1 MFFHIF
7 IRVIY
12 MSSPPPPPPGVTLA
26 TMQPMNGSSQRMA
39 AINNQNASSNYQN
52 NLINATG
59 GRRKY
64 KGGFI
69 NPQNKPAYQEVGGDG
84 QTTASI
90 SNNLAVAQSQ
100 NYANGVF
107 DSSAQQGG
115 RYRRKTRR
123 RVRSLCRSCRNR
135 SCRNRTCRNRTCRRC
150 RCRRSRNSRHN

>member
-12 MSSPPPPPPGVTLA
+12 MSSPSPPTGVTLA

-90 SNNLAVAQSQ
+90 SNKLALAQSQ

-115 RYRRKTRR
+115 RHRRKTRR
-123 RVRSLCRSCRNR
+123 RVRSRCRSCRNR
-135 SCRNRTCRNRTCRRC
+135 SCRCRRC
-150 RCRRSRNSRHN
+150 RCRRSRRSRNSRHA

>member
-1 MFFHIF
+1 
-7 IRVIY
+7 
-12 MSSPPPPPPGVTLA
+12 MSSPPPGVSLA
-26 TMQPMNGSSQRMA
+26 TIQPMNGSSQRIA

-64 KGGFI
+64 KGGFVY
-69 NPQNKPAYQEVGGDG
+69 PQNKPVYTEVGGNG

-107 DSSAQQGG
+107 DVAAQQGG
-115 RYRRKTRR
+115 RNRRKTRR
-123 RVRSLCRSCRNR
+123 RLRSRNRCRSCRNR
-135 SCRNRTCRNRTCRRC
+135 SCRCRRYRRC
-150 RCRRSRNSRHN
+150 RSRRHK

>member
-12 MSSPPPPPPGVTLA
+12 MSSPPPGITLA

-39 AINNQNASSNYQN
+39 AINNQSASNNYQN

-59 GRRKY
+59 GQRKY
-64 KGGFI
+64 KGGFV
-69 NPQNKPAYQEVGGDG
+69 NPQNKAIYQEVGGNG

-107 DSSAQQGG
+107 DTAAQQGG

-123 RVRSLCRSCRNR
+123 QVRSRSR
-135 SCRNRTCRNRTCRRC
+135 SRRC
-150 RCRRSRNSRHN
+150 RSQSRQRRNRRRNSRHK

>member
-12 MSSPPPPPPGVTLA
+12 MSSPPPGITLA

-39 AINNQNASSNYQN
+39 AINNQTASNNYQN
-52 NLINATG
+52 NLINSTG

-64 KGGFI
+64 KGGFV
-69 NPQNKPAYQEVGGDG
+69 NPQNKAIYQEVGGPG

-90 SNNLAVAQSQ
+90 SNNLAVVQSQ

-107 DSSAQQGG
+107 DTAAQQGG

-123 RVRSLCRSCRNR
+123 QSRSRSRCQSRCRSRKCR
-135 SCRNRTCRNRTCRRC
+135 CKRC
-150 RCRRSRNSRHN
+150 RSRRNSRHN

>member
-12 MSSPPPPPPGVTLA
+12 MSSPPPGITLA

-39 AINNQNASSNYQN
+39 AINNQTASINYQN
-52 NLINATG
+52 NLINATTG

-64 KGGFI
+64 KGGFV
-69 NPQNKPAYQEVGGDG
+69 NPQNKAIYQEVGGPG
-84 QTTASI
+84 QTTSSI

-107 DSSAQQGG
+107 DTAAQQGG
-115 RYRRKTRR
+115 RYRSKTRR
-123 RVRSLCRSCRNR
+123 RAQSRIRSQSRSR
-135 SCRNRTCRNRTCRRC
+135 SRRC
-150 RCRRSRNSRHN
+150 RCQSCQRRNSRHY

>member
-12 MSSPPPPPPGVTLA
+12 MSSPPPGITLA

-39 AINNQNASSNYQN
+39 AINNQTASINYQN

-64 KGGFI
+64 KGGFV
-69 NPQNKPAYQEVGGDG
+69 NPQNKAIYQEVGGPG
-84 QTTASI
+84 QTTSSI

-107 DSSAQQGG
+107 DTAAQQGG

-123 RVRSLCRSCRNR
+123 RAQSRSRSR
-135 SCRNRTCRNRTCRRC
+135 SRRC
-150 RCRRSRNSRHN
+150 RCNRCRSQSCRCHQSRQRRNRRRNSRHK